1 MRAGYILALK
11 TGVVTMG
18 NIKDEQVD
26 GDPCERSIVDAL
38 EMPESEDIEFE
49 PGRLGLRSF

>member
-49 PGRLGLRSF
+49 PGRLGLRIF